1 MKYQDTLDAILRSHS
16 DHLRQNAHDHLYETA
31 RKVIY
36 ETLENAHANDTDP
49 IYALDALV
57 TCDDYYA
64 QRGKLRDCITCIRTI
79 IRDSGVKDEAEF
91 AQNCLMSILV
101 TKIDNLIRYPL
112 PSVGYRIDGVET
124 RVGGQ
129 DLDGDMSV
137 VTMGETQFFRLSEAM
152 RRANDALCACFK
164 PFVVR
169 SIDGLNDYVQYE
181 GIELVLV
188 LRDSDGDWCDTGV
201 TIWEESTLTYQDEQ
215 RIEEYMEERDWC
227 IANGYDSCPGLS
239 LGSVA

>member
-1 MKYQDTLDAILRSHS
+1 MKFQDTLDAILRSHS

-36 ETLENAHANDTDP
+36 ETLENAQANDIDP
-49 IYALDALV
+49 VYALDALV

-64 QRGKLRDCITCIRTI
+64 QRGKLRDCINCIRTI
-79 IRDSGVKDEAEF
+79 IRDSGVDGEAEF

-101 TKIDNLIRYPL
+101 TKIENLVRYQL
-112 PSVGYRIDGVET
+112 PSVGYRIDGVKT

-129 DLDGDMSV
+129 DLGGNMSV
-137 VTMGETQFFRLSEAM
+137 VTMGETRFATLSEAKHL
-152 RRANDALCACFK
+152 AHDALCDCFM
-164 PFVVR
+164 PSVVR
-169 SIDGLNDYVQYE
+169 SIDGLNDCATYE
-181 GIELVLV
+181 GVELVLV
-188 LRDSDGDWCDTGV
+188 LRDSDGDWCDTGI

-227 IANGYDSCPGLS
+227 IAHGYDSCPGLS